1 MLQLINKLTALSF
14 TQQDEDLVRA
24 FSAQIAIAIENCIT
38 YEQLSAS
45 HKLLMHSK
53 RQVEELLE
61 VAVALTQQI
70 EFGPLCDAVQT
81 CAARLADASF
91 CELLLVDGTSMQI
104 TQPSRRATLRASAQ
118 ERADGGRSSGGGG
131 RDGLGGGHDGDG
143 TPGAVRGMGSPSGA
157 RNHNI
162 YALLRDNRPTLLTV
176 AARCASQE
184 KQPRVLLHGVPLAP
198 AEGSVLLLTLR
209 SSRSDQR
216 VGVLAVT
223 KRRGDFGR
231 EQVCAPT
238 RPSPSS
244 SPPPPTRPP
253 SPARAAILQ
262 PPQLQR
268 SRLRDP
274 VAQIQFLSS
283 LSNNAALALESIQL
297 FELTQRGLLSAQQS
311 EARYAAAVAL
321 WSAIAVV
328 SRLPSG
334 GTGDLFALAK
344 RAAPSVAAAGCVLWK
359 LDARTQTLFTRASA
373 RGADKAAGATHSF
386 PTERGVL
393 GLVARSGASANLEDM
408 TIHPNFDPAIDEAVV
423 KARNACVLAVPV
435 LDHCNQVIG
444 VLQAVGKMDGALG
457 RVADA
462 REPRR
467 FTEHDARFLALFC
480 SQLAS
485 AIEHISLTSHAEQ
498 APIVAAQASLSD
510 DAVAVPDAAVH
521 RRRGVNS
528 ARAKAAVAVCAARH
542 WQPRAAPNAARGPA
556 AAPAARRRPRATER
570 EGPTRGEGGGMRAG
584 LRDELRDVS
593 RRARAPA
600 PAGPA
605 PTGAEARPARRRER
619 GGVASPTAVAAG
631 GRAGPGLPASGPA
644 WEELEKLV
652 QGL

>member
-1 MLQLINKLTALSF
+1 MA
-14 TQQDEDLVRA
+14 
-24 FSAQIAIAIENCIT
+24 
-38 YEQLSAS
+38 AS
-45 HKLLMHSK
+45 
-53 RQVEELLE
+53 
-61 VAVALTQQI
+61 
-70 EFGPLCDAVQT
+70 
-81 CAARLADASF
+81 
-91 CELLLVDGTSMQI
+91 
-104 TQPSRRATLRASAQ
+104 
-118 ERADGGRSSGGGG
+118 
-131 RDGLGGGHDGDG
+131 
-143 TPGAVRGMGSPSGA
+143 
-157 RNHNI
+157 
-162 YALLRDNRPTLLTV
+162 
-176 AARCASQE
+176 RCA
-184 KQPRVLLHGVPLAP
+184 PPHVP
-198 AEGSVLLLTLR
+198 
-209 SSRSDQR
+209 
-216 VGVLAVT
+216 
-223 KRRGDFGR
+223 
-231 EQVCAPT
+231 
-238 RPSPSS
+238 
-244 SPPPPTRPP
+244 PPPPLPLPPTRPP

-268 SRLRDP
+268 ARLRDP